1 MAVLIGMSGD
11 VKGKTFTLDQSDFTV
26 GRSADNTVAINNATV
41 SGHHCKIS
49 FEEGGHYVLRD
60 LGSTNGT
67 RVNTRDVQ
75 EHTLHSK
82 DLVQVGSVEF
92 LYNSG
97 DDATSDGDDMPMTQ
111 TEVIV
116 GSGRSAAP
124 ESFESISPFGTR
136 QRDNPGVWIVLI
148 VLLALAALAGVGYLV
163 YSLFFATK

>member
-26 GRSADNTVAINNATV
+26 GRSSDNTVSINNATV
-41 SGHHCKIS
+41 SGHHCKVS
-49 FEEGGHYVLRD
+49 LENGHYVLRD

-67 RVNTRDVQ
+67 RVNTKDVT
-75 EHTLHSK
+75 EHVLHAK

-92 LYNSG
+92 LYNSE
-97 DDATSDGDDMPMTQ
+97 DAADVPPDDMPMTQ

-136 QRDNPGVWIVLI
+136 QRDNPGIWMAIIVA
-148 VLLALAALAGVGYLV
+148 LALAALAGVGYLV
-163 YSLFFATK
+163 YRLFIAG

>member
-11 VKGKTFTLDQSDFTV
+11 VKGKTFTLDSSDFTV
-26 GRSADNTVAINNATV
+26 GRSSDNTVSINNATV
-41 SGHHCKIS
+41 SSHHCRIS
-49 FEEGGHYVLRD
+49 LENEHYVLRD

-67 RVNTRDVQ
+67 RVNTKDVT
-75 EHTLHSK
+75 EHTLHAK

-92 LYNSG
+92 LYNSE
-97 DDATSDGDDMPMTQ
+97 DDADPVPEDMPMTQ

-136 QRDNPGVWIVLI
+136 QRENPGVWMGVIV
-148 VLLALAALAGVGYLV
+148 VLALAALAGVGYLIFR
-163 YSLFFATK
+163 LFFAE

>member
-1 MAVLIGMSGD
+1 MSGD
-11 VKGKTFTLDQSDFTV
+11 VKGKTFTLDQGDFTV
-26 GRSADNTVAINNATV
+26 GRSADNTVSINNATV

-49 FEEGGHYVLRD
+49 LLDGHYVLRD
-60 LGSTNGT
+60 MGSTNGT
-67 RVNTRDVQ
+67 RVNTKDVQ

-92 LYNSG
+92 LYNSE
-97 DDATSDGDDMPMTQ
+97 DEASADGDDMTMTQ

-136 QRDNPGVWIVLI
+136 QRDNPGVWIIII
-148 VLLALAALAGVGYLV
+148 VVLALAALAGVGFLV
-163 YSLFFATK
+163 YRLFLS